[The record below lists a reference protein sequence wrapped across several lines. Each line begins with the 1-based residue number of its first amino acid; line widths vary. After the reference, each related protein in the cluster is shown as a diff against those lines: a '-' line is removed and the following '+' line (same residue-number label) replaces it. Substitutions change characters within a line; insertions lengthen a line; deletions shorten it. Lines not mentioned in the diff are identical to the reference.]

1 MYGRKE
7 RHSSGETA
15 LKVVRCTR
23 VPDNKLPERTSLIKF
38 ITYGIIWSVDLTGKE
53 AEEVEIR
60 LCIAEPSFSPWA
72 SAPSIDRSI
81 DQVQVVVRTLYNL

>member
-1 MYGRKE
+1 MDVRSATRQAKP
-7 RHSSGETA
+7 H
-15 LKVVRCTR
+15 LKSFGVPA

-60 LCIAEPSFSPWA
+60 LCIAEPTFSPWA
-72 SAPSIDRSI
+72 SAPSLDRSI
-81 DQVQVVVRTLYNL
+81 DQVQVVVLRMPYNL